1 MKGSRLNL
9 VIRANS
15 VELHD
20 NGATQD
26 SIVKSVKIQKGDV
39 ETALKECYIF
49 LNENK
54 NLQTDI
60 NLSIPNEH
68 IKFFIKHIDRK
79 NDEDNVNLIAKHFL
93 KNEKNIEISKILYS
107 IVEISIFFSFFRK
120 FSATNLILSSSPF
133 PSMCFIKNFMC
144 SLGIER
150 LISVRKLLFLF
161 KKI

>member
-1 MKGSRLNL
+1 VEGLLKRLRLNL

-39 ETALKECYIF
+39 ETALKECYFF
-49 LNENK
+49 LNK
-54 NLQTDI
+54 NNILKTDI

-79 NDEDNVNLIAKHFL
+79 DDEDNINLIAEHFL
-93 KNEKNIEISKILYS
+93 KNEKNIDIN
-107 IVEISIFFSFFRK
+107 FFSTFC
-120 FSATNLILSSSPF
+120 FSSFVN
-133 PSMCFIKNFMC
+133 
-144 SLGIER
+144 
-150 LISVRKLLFLF
+150 
-161 KKI
+161 

>member
-1 MKGSRLNL
+1 MEGHLKGSRLNL

-20 NGATQD
+20 NGAAYE

-49 LNENK
+49 LNK
-54 NLQTDI
+54 NNILKTDI

-79 NDEDNVNLIAKHFL
+79 KDEDNVNSIAEHFL
-93 KNEKNIEISKILYS
+93 KNEKNIDTSTILYNIIATGDLLEISVINREQY
-107 IVEISIFFSFFRK
+107 
-120 FSATNLILSSSPF
+120 
-133 PSMCFIKNFMC
+133 
-144 SLGIER
+144 
-150 LISVRKLLFLF
+150 
-161 KKI
+161 

>member
-20 NGATQD
+20 NGSTD
-26 SIVKSVKIQKGDV
+26 DRVVKSVKIQKGDV
-39 ETALKECYIF
+39 ETALRECYIF

-60 NLSIPNEH
+60 NLSIPTEH

-79 NDEDNVNLIAKHFL
+79 DDEDNINFIAEHFL
-93 KNEKNIEISKILYS
+93 KNEKNIDVSSILFNIIRTGDLLEISVINREQLLEACLLYTS
-107 IVEISIFFSFFRK
+107 PSPRDGLLSRMPS
-120 FSATNLILSSSPF
+120 SA
-133 PSMCFIKNFMC
+133 
-144 SLGIER
+144 
-150 LISVRKLLFLF
+150 
-161 KKI
+161 